1 MDKLDEIDIKMC
13 KTEMRKRLG
22 RYDIVNEFTDKVE
35 FNKFVEKIKVRQIEA
50 NKTEDSEAKITRKV
64 IRDILDECKYSFEA
78 LRIYDFKNLSGYV
91 PKIIENIR
99 SDVMENMKL
108 FLNCAWNLYE
118 KDILRAVAYHEYV
131 RTWELDN
138 SVVVFEQLFY
148 ERENYR
154 NTPIDFL
161 VNKEDKFL
169 CNIFPNIGG
178 NMISSEYLLNKKDT
192 FKNIYKKESQRFDI
206 NMVEVKTGSIQ
217 YNDKKGKGIAYDIL
231 REGIERITNNKLSS
245 ADIWFFKNVLDP
257 ELITSIYLA
266 VGNRNLHDSDY
277 NMIWI
282 LSECKCPSVRLYIF
296 EAIKPYY
303 QYIKEFTNP
312 KDQYMEVLLKDLE
325 CVVFNTNLIFRKMVN
340 IVANCLEGLS
350 VSAES
355 LVDDESIF
363 QNGDDFPFIFEQGY
377 QLETYDPNYWHDIA
391 YKCNGRYEESEKVV
405 HEKSEEKI
413 ATEEKFA
420 NKKYADFM
428 LRKPQLKIEKIACGV
443 ISALNEQWHLST
455 EKYVS
460 KEKIY
465 IDTVTMPLNYGN
477 RLLCHLE
484 RKNNWY
490 T

>member
-1 MDKLDEIDIKMC
+1 MGKLDEIDIEMC
-13 KTEMRKRLG
+13 KTEMRKQLG
-22 RYDIVNEFTDKVE
+22 WYDVVNEFTDKVD
-35 FNKFVEKIKVRQIEA
+35 FNKVVEEIKIKQLEA
-50 NKTEDSEAKITRKV
+50 NKTENSEINITRKI
-64 IRDILDECKYSFEA
+64 IRDLLEMCKYSFEA
-78 LRIYDFKNLSGYV
+78 LRIYDFKNLYEYV

-99 SDVMENMKL
+99 SDVMKNMSL
-108 FLNCAWNLYE
+108 FLNYDWNLYE
-118 KDILRAVAYHEYV
+118 KDILRAAAYHEYV
-131 RTWELDN
+131 RTWDLDK
-138 SVVVFEQLFY
+138 SDVVFEQLFY
-148 ERENYR
+148 AKDNYR

-161 VNKEDKFL
+161 VNKEGRFL

-178 NMISSEYLLNKKDT
+178 TMISPKYLLNKKDT
-192 FKNIYKKESQRFDI
+192 FKNIYKKDSQRFDI
-206 NMVEVKTGSIQ
+206 NMVEGEIRSIQ

-282 LSECKCPSVRLYIF
+282 LSECKCPSVRLYVF

-312 KDQYMEVLLKDLE
+312 KDQYMEVLFKDLE
-325 CVVFNTNLIFRKMVN
+325 CVVFNINLIFRRMAN
-340 IVANCLEGLS
+340 IIANCLEGLS

-355 LVDDESIF
+355 LLDDESIF
-363 QNGDDFPFIFEQGY
+363 QNGDDFQFIFEQGY
-377 QLETYDPNYWHDIA
+377 QLEKYNPNRWYDIA
-391 YKCNGRYEESEKVV
+391 YKCNGRYEESEDIVQ
-405 HEKSEEKI
+405 EKI
-413 ATEEKFA
+413 TTEKNFE

-428 LRKPQLKIEKIACGV
+428 LQKPELKIEKIACGV

-460 KEKIY
+460 KEKVYNDI
-465 IDTVTMPLNYGN
+465 VTMPLNYEN
-477 RLLCHLE
+477 KLLCHLK